1 MIDMREKPIATQLFD
16 EDKTGEDDLGMNPLI
31 SGAWGYYPD
40 DDTKGRWYFGLVDAK
55 GVESIVLARDDL
67 IQHIGMMKMRA
78 QFNSSRMAMVYL
90 VRLKENQAKRVAEL
104 RKQYDE
110 GSSPYDFRTLE
121 YIEAIPSFDPLDA
134 TGAGLK
140 TDTRKFKRLK
150 ALMSVER
157 EEYAEEI
164 IGLGIMNYRDSVFE

>member
-1 MIDMREKPIATQLFD
+1 
-16 EDKTGEDDLGMNPLI
+16 MNPLI

-55 GVESIVLARDDL
+55 GVESIILARDDL
-67 IQHIGMMKMRA
+67 IHHIVMMKMRE
-78 QFNSSRMAMVYL
+78 QFNSSRMGMVYL

-104 RKQYDE
+104 RKQYE
-110 GSSPYDFRTLE
+110 ESASPYDFRTLE
-121 YIEAIPSFDPLDA
+121 YIEVIPSFDPLDA

-150 ALMSVER
+150 ALMSIER

>member
-1 MIDMREKPIATQLFD
+1 MREKPQATPLID
-16 EDKTGEDDLGMNPLI
+16 ADKAGEDDLGLDASV
-31 SGAWGYYPD
+31 SGYWGFLPD

-55 GVESIVLARDDL
+55 GVESIVLAREDL
-67 IQHIGMMKMRA
+67 IQHIGMMKLRA

-104 RKQYDE
+104 RKQYE
-110 GSSPYDFRTLE
+110 ESSSPYDFRTLE

-134 TGAGLK
+134 TGASLK

-150 ALMSVER
+150 ALMEIER

-164 IGLGIMNYRDSVFE
+164 IGLGVLNYRDSVM